1 MVRTSRCFGGISFQL
16 GGPNALMS
24 VERFRCILPFADFFF
39 AQFQLCSTAKFFVDQ
54 KGEGEAGFGRLA
66 NFQNHF

>member
-1 MVRTSRCFGGISFQL
+1 MFRGISFQL
-16 GGPNALMS
+16 GGPDALMG

-54 KGEGEAGFGRLA
+54 KGEGAAGLA
-66 NFQNHF
+66 A

>member
-1 MVRTSRCFGGISFQL
+1 MVRTSRCFDGISFQL
-16 GGPNALMS
+16 GGPNALMG

-54 KGEGEAGFGRLA
+54 KGEGAAGLA
-66 NFQNHF
+66 A